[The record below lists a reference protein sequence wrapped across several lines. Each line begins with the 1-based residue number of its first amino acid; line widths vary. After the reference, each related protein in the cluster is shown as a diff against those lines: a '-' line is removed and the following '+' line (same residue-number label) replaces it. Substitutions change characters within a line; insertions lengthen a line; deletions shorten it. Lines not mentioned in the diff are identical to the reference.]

1 VRTRLR
7 LVATAAKGTEDLCA
21 AELRGLGMHSVR
33 PLRGAV
39 EFDGDLVAGLK
50 ACLHLRTALRV
61 LLPLGKVP
69 ATDPDTLYQGLQE
82 IAWEDHLGL
91 RQTFAIEVA
100 GTTPGLTHSLFV
112 AQRAKDAIVDRLRP
126 KLGGRPNV
134 DTRDPDL
141 RIGLHL
147 SRGQADVSLDLA
159 GDSLHRRGYRQRPH
173 PASLKET
180 LAAAI
185 LLACGYE
192 GETPL
197 LDPLCGAGTL
207 AIEAALI
214 AARRAPNE
222 SRKFGAERWPTF
234 DASARAAL
242 ADLRAEARA
251 QVRAPPAP
259 IHASDRDP
267 DAVAAAIANVRGVK
281 LPIRVTEADAR
292 TIAPMVPP
300 GLVVANPPYGG
311 RIGGGGGRKQLKT
324 FYHQLGANFRG
335 FGGHQLAFLAGSPDF
350 ESAFGL
356 KPFARRKLF
365 NGPIECQLLHYRI
378 RG

>member
-1 VRTRLR
+1 
-7 LVATAAKGTEDLCA
+7 VATAAKGTEDLCA
-21 AELRGLGMHSVR
+21 GELRALGMRGVR

-69 ATDPDTLYQGLQE
+69 AKDADGLYEALRQ
-82 IAWEDHLGL
+82 IPWEDHLSL
-91 RQTFAIEVA
+91 RHTFAVEVA
-100 GTTPGLTHSLFV
+100 GATPGLTHSLFV

-126 KLGGRPNV
+126 LLGGRPSV

-141 RIGLHL
+141 RIALHL
-147 SRGQADVSLDLA
+147 SRGQADVALDLA

-180 LAAAI
+180 LAAAVLI
-185 LLACGYE
+185 ACEYQ

-207 AIEAALI
+207 AIEGALI

-222 SRKFGAERWPTF
+222 NRSFGAERWPTF
-234 DASARAAL
+234 DDAARSAL
-242 ADLRAEARA
+242 AELRAEARA
-251 QVRAPPAP
+251 QVRSPPAP

-267 DAVAAAIANVRGVK
+267 DAVAATIANVRRAH
-281 LPIRVTEADAR
+281 LPIRVSEADAR
-292 TIAPMVPP
+292 TILPMVPP

-335 FGGHQLAFLAGSPDF
+335 FAGHQLAFLAGSPDF

-356 KPFARRKLF
+356 KPSGRRKLF
-365 NGPIECQLLHYRI
+365 NGPIECQLLHYRL